1 MARVRRAPLSHRR
14 SWWSVTSY
22 MVEPIECYHSVFT
35 FFRECLR
42 GVLHQDW
49 RRSTGLQRAMLIRA
63 ASIISACLGQGL
75 EPSSQPGAGHQASSH
90 PSTRPPPASFFVS
103 PLHLALCGVPRK
115 VERNGRRRLRLTSHR
130 ATRERWAYRP
140 GPGGVAT
147 VLLDGCP
154 YRLVY
159 VRYPVLELN
168 WTAVSSSIDSCRF
181 FFPGSRERARRGAP

>member
-1 MARVRRAPLSHRR
+1 M
-14 SWWSVTSY
+14 
-22 MVEPIECYHSVFT
+22 
-35 FFRECLR
+35 
-42 GVLHQDW
+42 LHQDW
-49 RRSTGLQRAMLIRA
+49 TRSRHAWAT
-63 ASIISACLGQGL
+63 
-75 EPSSQPGAGHQASSH
+75 ASSH
-90 PSTRPPPASFFVS
+90 PSTRPPPAPFFVS
-103 PLHLALCGVPRK
+103 PLRLALCGLPRK
-115 VERNGRRRLRLTSHR
+115 VGRDGRRCLRLTSHR

-181 FFPGSRERARRGAP
+181 FSGFPGENTAWCAVKIHNHCRHMGAPESCCERIGSLMQAAWSKLRHQQPGDLMDEVLLWEAGVTCMGSQ